1 MTRRTSADT
10 YHRIEAE
17 GLLSKRRFQ
26 VYSLLYHH
34 GPLTIAEA
42 CAQLATTVSERSFS
56 PRFAELRDLGVVDE
70 VGERIC
76 RVTGNNVIEWDVN
89 ETLPRH
95 ADNMPKEP
103 TKLELLRACCK
114 LLDRAMD
121 GANHPK
127 PTPAQ
132 WAPWKRDAATTLQAC
147 AKHRGMKP

>member
-1 MTRRTSADT
+1 MTRRISADA

-70 VGERIC
+70 VGERQC
-76 RVTGNNVIEWDVN
+76 RVTGNNVIAWDVN
-89 ETLPRH
+89 EKLPRR
-95 ADNMPKEP
+95 ADSIPKEP
-103 TKLELLRACCK
+103 TKVELLRACCK
-114 LLDRAMD
+114 LIDRAVK
-121 GANHPK
+121 GTALPVTK
-127 PTPAQ
+127 AKQ
-132 WAPWKRDAATTLQAC
+132 WEKWREDATHTLQAC